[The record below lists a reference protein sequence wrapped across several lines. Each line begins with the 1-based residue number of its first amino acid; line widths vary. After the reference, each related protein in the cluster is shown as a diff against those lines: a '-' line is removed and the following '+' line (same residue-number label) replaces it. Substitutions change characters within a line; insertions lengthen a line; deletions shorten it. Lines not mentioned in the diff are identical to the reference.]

1 MTSNQG
7 QDIEGLIE
15 HGNSCIKNKQLD
27 EALKA
32 YSEAIEWLQRG
43 GLPED
48 YTAQQLLRAYNNRA
62 QVFLSLVSHDDWID
76 GIWIRKIMRRRWK
89 IA

>member
-1 MTSNQG
+1 MSLIQG
-7 QDIEGLIE
+7 KESFNVEGLIE
-15 HGNSCIKNKQLD
+15 HGNTCIKNKQLE

-43 GLPED
+43 ELPED

-62 QVFLSLVSHDDWID
+62 QVFLSLVSHYECMED
-76 GIWIRKIMRRRWK
+76 
-89 IA
+89 